1 MKRNSKTVKRIGAG
15 FVTLFFFILAST
27 SFAGMAVSPLQ
38 QWVEV
43 QPGKEAF
50 FSVTV
55 TNTKRG
61 PETQPC
67 TVYVSVVDFTVSAEG
82 SLSFGEEFRHERS
95 AVDWIGFDAGEFV
108 LEPGESKKIK
118 AKISAP
124 ASADGD
130 YWAAIMFRLGNPKGR
145 ENGIQV
151 VLRTASGVFVRVARR
166 NYIARANI
174 INTDVSLP
182 VPVSAETA
190 AAELAWG
197 QSSGDIE
204 KEQAFEIIAE
214 LTNDGLIAFLAKGT
228 AFLYTGNWHRAASIP
243 LHTNRRRIFP
253 GHSRYFT
260 GVMSQPLPAGEYKLR
275 VFFEPDA
282 KYSRKITKDME
293 VSVSNESARLW
304 AENFKGD
311 DIQTL
316 GFGQEELNLVLTPG
330 RFTAAHLLVTNEG
343 LNTVSISCHVEHNEL
358 PEGWVELKSDNFTL
372 AGDSRRNLVCSVRIP
387 HNAQQGE
394 YNGIIHLE
402 AERSGLTVEGSSNTE
417 PYEIPIRITVK

>member
-1 MKRNSKTVKRIGAG
+1 MKRNSKTVNRIGAG
-15 FVTLFFFILAST
+15 FVILFLFIMT
-27 SFAGMAVSPLQ
+27 SDTFAGMAVSPLQ

-43 QPGKEAF
+43 KPGKEAF

-55 TNTKRG
+55 TNTNRG
-61 PETQPC
+61 PETRPC
-67 TVYVSVVDFTVSAEG
+67 TVYVSAVDFMASPEG
-82 SLSFGEEFRHERS
+82 TLSFGREFKHERS
-95 AVDWIGFDAGEFV
+95 AVDWINFDAGEFV
-108 LEPGESKKIK
+108 LEPGESRKIETK
-118 AKISAP
+118 VSAP

-130 YWAAIMFRLGNPKGR
+130 YWAAIMFRLGNPKSR

-151 VLRTASGVFVRVARR
+151 VLRTASGVFVHVARR

-182 VPVSAETA
+182 APVTDKDA
-190 AAELAWG
+190 AAELGWG
-197 QSSGDIE
+197 QGSGEIE
-204 KEQAFEIIAE
+204 KEQAFKITAE
-214 LTNDGLIAFLAKGT
+214 LKNDGLIAFLAKGT
-228 AFLYTGNWHRAASIP
+228 AFLYTGNWRRVASIA

-260 GVMSQPLPAGEYKLR
+260 GVMSQPIPAGEYKLR

-282 KYSRKITKDME
+282 KYSRKITKDMD

-304 AENFKGD
+304 AESFKGD

-316 GFGQEELNLVLTPG
+316 EIGQKELNLVLTPG
-330 RFTAAHLLVTNEG
+330 RFTAAQMLVANKG
-343 LNTVSISCHVEHNEL
+343 LNTVSISCRVEHNEL

-372 AGDSRRNLVCSVRIP
+372 AGNSRRNLVCSVRIP
-387 HNAQQGE
+387 TDAQQGE

-402 AERSGLTVEGSSNTE
+402 AERSGLIVEGSSNTE
-417 PYEIPIRITVK
+417 PYKIPIRITVQ